1 MEFEESLRFLGIK
14 IINTGDFFELLLRLA
29 LNSLVVYIL
38 TKKVYLK
45 RNGTISFFFG
55 YNTIALITFLLCFLL
70 SSVKL
75 ELGFALGLFAIFA
88 IMRFRTGTIPI
99 KEMAYLFTTIGIA
112 VINALANK
120 KVSYAELFLANSVVL
135 VMVWL
140 LESFLEKNQE
150 EPLQS
155 FTMVLSDIDEVTR
168 WNRSEMVQELEN
180 RSGKKI
186 IDYKIKKINL
196 SSDSMEITIYLKKQI
211 SQK

>member
-14 IINTGDFFELLLRLA
+14 IINTEDFFELLLRLA
-29 LNSLVVYIL
+29 LNCLVVFIL

-55 YNTIALITFLLCFLL
+55 YNIIALITFLLCFLL

-99 KEMAYLFTTIGIA
+99 KEMAYLFTTIGVA

-140 LESFLEKNQE
+140 LESFLEKSQE
-150 EPLQS
+150 ESLQS
-155 FTMVLSDIDEVTR
+155 FTMVLSSVDEVTR

-180 RSGKKI
+180 RCGKKI

-196 SSDSMEITIYLKKQI
+196 SSDSIEITIYF
-211 SQK
+211 